1 MGRRAVRPHLA
12 TLTQEVEPEVD
23 CLLLMVICLSLLPC
37 RRDRHHSRILA
48 AATEEDMATLAREVR
63 VGPAPEA
70 QVVQVGLAL
79 VAQAARVAQ
88 EDLVTGRTSVRI
100 KRLVAMAVV
109 TLSFAS
115 CFAPLLL
122 LSRHKQ
128 STFTGGKTPIG
139 KRVSR

>member
-48 AATEEDMATLAREVR
+48 AAAEEEMATE
-63 VGPAPEA
+63 APEA
-70 QVVQVGLAL
+70 REAQAHLDLDLAL
-79 VAQAARVAQ
+79 DLDLDLDLDLALATRGRAGQVAQAA
-88 EDLVTGRTSVRI
+88 
-100 KRLVAMAVV
+100 V

-115 CFAPLLL
+115 CLADLLPH
-122 LSRHKQ
+122 SRHKQ
-128 STFTGGKTPIG
+128 STFTGGKMPIG
-139 KRVSR
+139 RHASR